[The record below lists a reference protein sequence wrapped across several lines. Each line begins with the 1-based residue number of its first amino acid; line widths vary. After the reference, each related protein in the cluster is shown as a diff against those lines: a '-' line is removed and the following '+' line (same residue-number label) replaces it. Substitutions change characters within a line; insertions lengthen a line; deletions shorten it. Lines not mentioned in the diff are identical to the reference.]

1 MGKATDRQRTVHWK
15 DPRTAASQ
23 AQKMTGLE
31 FLQKIIEGD
40 VAPPPIGKLTGMELV
55 EVGEGRAVF
64 QLLPQEFHYNPI
76 GSVHGGVIA
85 TICDSAASCAV
96 QSLLPAGKFYTTLE
110 MKVNYLRPITD
121 QVGLLRC
128 TGLSI
133 HAGRRTAMA
142 EARLED
148 NHGKLYAYATVTCI
162 IFQEG
167 G

>member
-1 MGKATDRQRTVHWK
+1 MGQVQDRRRTVTWEDPRIAAGKAQTM
-15 DPRTAASQ
+15 A
-23 AQKMTGLE
+23 GLE
-31 FLQKIIEGD
+31 FLQQIVDGEI
-40 VAPPPIGKLTGMELV
+40 APPPIGQLTGMELV
-55 EVGEGRAVF
+55 EVEEGRAVF
-64 QLLPQEFHYNPI
+64 QLVASEFHYNPI
-76 GSVHGGVIA
+76 GTVHGGIIA

-133 HAGRRTAMA
+133 HSGRRTAMA

-148 NHGKLYAYATVTCI
+148 SRGKLYAFATVTCI
-162 IFQEG
+162 IFQD
-167 G
+167 